1 MTYKSP
7 CWTYKSRIFSRWDG
21 TFHVG
26 KGRCTLGWDVSHW
39 DGTFHAGV
47 GHFTLG
53 WDVSRW
59 DGTSPVGK
67 GVVGSVGFKS
77 LLSPR

>member
-7 CWTYKSRIFSRWDG
+7 YWTYKSRDFSRWDG

-26 KGRCTLGWDVSHW
+26 M
-39 DGTFHAGV
+39 

-59 DGTSPVGK
+59 DGTFHAGVGRFTLGWDVSRWDGGSPFGK
-67 GVVGSVGFKS
+67 GVLRRAGD
-77 LLSPR
+77 LLS